1 MSVMARRW
9 QEILVLL
16 GRPAYTTLG
25 GLRAGGATDHFL
37 QHQDIPRLRRRARWT
52 GERTL
57 ERYVQEGAYFLTA
70 RLEAATDQVW
80 LSHLASLA
88 VPLLLD
94 PAFPPPSLPAVRT
107 VIGGGRRSARRQVP
121 ADDDLS

>member
-94 PAFPPPSLPAVRT
+94 PAFPPPSLPTVRT
-107 VIGGGRRSARRQVP
+107 GIGSGRRSARRQVP
-121 ADDDLS
+121 ADDGLN